1 MSDEAANAS
10 SQEGLAPVWVGLAIL
25 VFFPLGL
32 FLLWRH
38 PTLRH
43 NKTWWAVGTGW
54 AILYLVA
61 NANRPS
67 STSETAESGD
77 DSRVVVEASSS
88 PEPPVKRSFW
98 GATQLAYG
106 KRIDLCDN
114 PDKYKNTEM
123 KMEVKY
129 RGGGLRQGGK
139 LTNIRCTVFYGD
151 GSFEMAFM
159 IPNDVSQPR
168 IEPGQYLW
176 VTFVFSGSVDSPSR
190 VTAISRK

>member
-1 MSDEAANAS
+1 
-10 SQEGLAPVWVGLAIL
+10 
-25 VFFPLGL
+25 
-32 FLLWRH
+32 LLWRH

-43 NKTWWAVGTGW
+43 NKRWWAVGVGW
-54 AILYLVA
+54 AILYLVG

-67 STSETAESGD
+67 DTNESGSPD
-77 DSRVVVEASSS
+77 DDTAVVVEDSSS
-88 PEPPVKRSFW
+88 SETPVKRSFW
-98 GATQLAYG
+98 GATQLAYK

-114 PDKYKNTEM
+114 PDKYANTEM

-151 GSFEMAFM
+151 GSFEMAFV
-159 IPNDVSQPR
+159 IPSDVSQPR

-176 VTFVFSGSVDSPSR
+176 VTFVFSGSVDTPSR